1 MSDLSRG
8 ADWIAVDWG
17 TSKLRAW
24 SMTDAG
30 ETIDHVSSDSGM
42 ATLEPDEFEPALLK
56 AVSQWLDGGGTPVIA
71 CGMVGARQGWI
82 EAPYTAVPCPVG
94 SAEIVTAPTANPHL
108 NAGIIPGVCQNDPP
122 DVMRGEETLIAG
134 YLAGDPGFDGVLCL
148 PGTHTKWVHVSACE
162 IVSFRTFMTGELFG
176 LLCGKSVLRHSVDTD
191 EWDTDAFT
199 GALDVTRS
207 RPESLAA
214 QLFRLRAEGLL
225 RDQSKATARARLA
238 GLLVGAEL
246 AAARSYW
253 LGQNVALIGAPDLTS
268 IYAGALRAQGV
279 NPMVTDGNEMT
290 LAGLTRVRKSR
301 MERA

>member
-1 MSDLSRG
+1 
-8 ADWIAVDWG
+8 
-17 TSKLRAW
+17 
-24 SMTDAG
+24 
-30 ETIDHVSSDSGM
+30 
-42 ATLEPDEFEPALLK
+42 
-56 AVSQWLDGGGTPVIA
+56 
-71 CGMVGARQGWI
+71 
-82 EAPYTAVPCPVG
+82 
-94 SAEIVTAPTANPHL
+94 
-108 NAGIIPGVCQNDPP
+108 
-122 DVMRGEETLIAG
+122 
-134 YLAGDPGFDGVLCL
+134 
-148 PGTHTKWVHVSACE
+148 
-162 IVSFRTFMTGELFG
+162 MTGELFG